1 MSKLEY
7 DSAKERGGHQQ
18 LNQTTYT
25 FMEPLDGV
33 FDVLVYLV
41 LENCAPTAGINVLS
55 KIIC

>member
-1 MSKLEY
+1 MY

-25 FMEPLDGV
+25 FMGPLDGV

-41 LENCAPTAGINVLS
+41 LENCALTAGINVLS